1 MKTIALV
8 LNLSPEVAAV
18 LEYYALFCLI
28 LLPAT
33 LLYMVLT
40 YHKKIEKGKKPLCS
54 KATKWIAEKMEKES
68 QQAPGQPTP
77 EQPKPAETV
86 QNVEVKAVEEKQV
99 ENIVEA
105 KVEDNKPEPAPEQK
119 KDEKVSSL
127 RLLVGDKY
135 CCHLNNID
143 AVDLLGESK
152 IWTSDN
158 SFVAEIESQSGSLS
172 ALRVGHANISYGE
185 TNTRI
190 YSIDILPTN
199 CNWRYKDLLFP
210 LFGIEDLGD
219 CLERFEEWNKK
230 SVEEGVILT
239 TETERIYIH
248 IEWGK
253 VTALAFKGKNI
264 KREDFA
270 KMTSEYMKHF
280 VPDDN
285 KYDTEYWYHLSDAKT
300 DGRAA
305 SVDAIA
311 MMYCNKGVLWF
322 CISKCWRDNATEN
335 EVTSNPGLLHR
346 TLAELIK
353 DGVTIAVK
361 KEEKKSDKTKKG
373 EDKKE
378 EKEQKG
384 ESAETQAGQNQVEG
398 DAENSDQG
406 DEDIPEGGED
416 EASDGGGLEM
426 NYEDGGNDFTGE
438 DDNEE
443 GEERGGSERSINA
456 DDENDEN
463 NQSE

>member
-40 YHKKIEKGKKPLCS
+40 YHKKIDKGKTPLCS
-54 KATKWIAEKMEKES
+54 KATKWITEKMKEES
-68 QQAPGQPTP
+68 RHTP

-86 QNVEVKAVEEKQV
+86 QTVEIKTVEEKQV
-99 ENIVEA
+99 ENVVEA
-105 KVEDNKPEPAPEQK
+105 KVENEKQEPAPEQK

-127 RLLVGDKY
+127 RLLIGDKY

-143 AVDLLGESK
+143 AVDLLEEAK
-152 IWTSDN
+152 VWTSDN
-158 SFVAEIESQSGSLS
+158 NFVAEVESQSGNLS

-219 CLERFEEWNKK
+219 CLKRFEDWEKK
-230 SVEEGVILT
+230 CVEDGVVLT

-248 IEWGK
+248 IDWGK

-280 VPDDN
+280 IPDGN

-300 DGRAA
+300 DERAA

-378 EKEQKG
+378 DKEQK
-384 ESAETQAGQNQVEG
+384 EEPAETQAGQNQVE
-398 DAENSDQG
+398 DDTENSDQG
-406 DEDIPEGGED
+406 GEDIPEGGED
-416 EASDGGGLEM
+416 EASDGGSLEE
-426 NYEDGGNDFTGE
+426 NYEDGGNDFAGE
-438 DDNEE
+438 DDSGE

>member
-119 KDEKVSSL
+119 KDEKASSL

-219 CLERFEEWNKK
+219 CLERFEGWERKC
-230 SVEEGVILT
+230 VEEGVILT

-248 IEWGK
+248 IGWGK
-253 VTALAFKGKNI
+253 VAALAFKGKNI

-270 KMTSEYMKHF
+270 KMTSEYMKRF
-280 VPDDN
+280 IPDDN
-285 KYDTEYWYHLSDAKT
+285 KYDTEYWYHLSDEKT

-311 MMYCNKGVLWF
+311 MMYCNKGILWF
-322 CISKCWRDNATEN
+322 CIGKCWREGATEN

-361 KEEKKSDKTKKG
+361 KEEKKSDKAKKG

-384 ESAETQAGQNQVEG
+384 ESVETQAEQNQVEG
-398 DAENSDQG
+398 DAEHSDQG
-406 DEDIPEGGED
+406 DEDIPEGSED
-416 EASDGGGLEM
+416 EASDGGGLEE

-438 DDNEE
+438 DDSEE

-463 NQSE
+463 NQGE